1 MQEESGETGFRE
13 IAMMQEAVRGD
24 GIIDPHPWRGVGVWM
39 RNRNLEGMVIGC
51 VIRRK
56 GGTKTASGV
65 D

>member
-1 MQEESGETGFRE
+1 
-13 IAMMQEAVRGD
+13 MQEAVRGD